1 MSAAEDDVTLP
12 ESIGGVVDFALAS
25 YARRAPFY
33 LALAL
38 LVFAV
43 GALVEV
49 LLPAAPIDSEPGQLK
64 LIVFQYTSFFVDAY
78 VIAAVAIG
86 LGTRLANGAASSR
99 RVAAAAAE
107 RWLPVL
113 TIQILLLLV
122 VQTTDPF
129 SAFGPL
135 GDYRVLLILTAPLV
149 WLLWGVVSL
158 AGPIA
163 ALSGDS
169 AFSAFFTGVTRA
181 VMFALQRPNFGR
193 LCIVAFASIVPSLM
207 QTILYDLLV
216 HQHVARPVFWG
227 NVPVDALTVGP
238 VAAIQTAFALDF
250 ARRAGMLEKPPD

>member
-1 MSAAEDDVTLP
+1 VNAAEDNTTFP

-25 YARRAPFY
+25 YARRAPYY

-43 GALVEV
+43 GTVVEV
-49 LLPAAPIDSEPGQLK
+49 ALPAAPVDSEPGQLK
-64 LIVFQYTSFFVDAY
+64 LIVFDYTSTFVDAY

-86 LGTRLANGAASSR
+86 LGTRLTNGAASSR

-113 TIQILLLLV
+113 TIEILLLLV
-122 VQTTDPF
+122 EQVTQPF
-129 SAFGPL
+129 SALGPL
-135 GDYRVLLILTAPLV
+135 PDYRVLLIATAPLV
-149 WLLWGVVSL
+149 WLLWGIVSL
-158 AGPIA
+158 AAPIA

-169 AFSAFFTGVTRA
+169 PMSAFFTGLTRA
-181 VMFALQRPNFGR
+181 VMFSLRGSNFGR
-193 LCIVAFASIVPSLM
+193 LCIVAFASIVPSLI
-207 QTILYDLLV
+207 QTIVYDLLV
-216 HQHVARPVFWG
+216 QQHVPRPIFWA
-227 NVPVDALTVGP
+227 NIPVDALTVGP

>member
-1 MSAAEDDVTLP
+1 VNAAEKSTSLP

-33 LALAL
+33 LALGL

-43 GALVEV
+43 GTIVEV
-49 LLPAAPIDSEPGQLK
+49 VLPAAPIDSEPGQLK
-64 LIVFQYTSFFVDAY
+64 AIVFDYTSVFVDAY

-86 LGTRLANGAASSR
+86 LGTRLTNGAASWR

-113 TIQILLLLV
+113 TVAILLLLV
-122 VQTTDPF
+122 EEMTQGF
-129 SAFGPL
+129 SALGPL
-135 GDYRVLLILTAPLV
+135 QDDRVLVLATAPFV
-149 WLLWGVVSL
+149 WLLWGVIAL
-158 AGPIA
+158 AAPIA

-169 AFSAFFTGVTRA
+169 PMSAFFTGITRA
-181 VMFALQRPNFGR
+181 VMFSLRGSNFAR
-193 LCIVAFASIVPSLM
+193 LCIVAFASIVPSLI
-207 QTILYDLLV
+207 QTIVYDLLV
-216 HQHVARPVFWG
+216 HQHGPRPIFWAYI
-227 NVPVDALTVGP
+227 PVDALTIGP